1 MADSQVDRGGLAAAI
16 SAYTIWGFMPLFF
29 KQLAGVPAIETIAHR
44 VIWAVPLL
52 LIIMA
57 FRQQLQEFWGAFSH
71 WATLR
76 WMIVSA
82 ALISANWLVFVY
94 AVNNGQILASSL
106 GYYLNPLVNI
116 MLGMV
121 FLGERLN
128 KSQWFA
134 VTIAVLAV
142 LVLAAGS
149 LSTAWISITLA
160 CSFGVYGLVRKMA
173 PVGAI
178 PGLAIE
184 TILLMPIAFSA
195 SYYFA
200 QLPAHTG
207 WGSSTPITLWLIAG
221 GAITA
226 IPLLLFATAA
236 RLLPYSIMGFIQYIG
251 PTISLLLAILLYN
264 EPLSGPRAISFG
276 LIWIALA
283 VFSWDL
289 WRRMRASS
297 RVRAAN

>member
-1 MADSQVDRGGLAAAI
+1 MADSRIDRGGLAAAI
-16 SAYTIWGFMPLFF
+16 AAYTIWGFMPFFF
-29 KQLAGVPAIETIAHR
+29 KQLVNVPAIEVIAHR
-44 VIWAVPLL
+44 VIWAAPFL

-57 FRQQLQEFWGAFSH
+57 FRQQLQEFWSGFSH

-82 ALISANWLVFVY
+82 ALISINWLVFVY
-94 AVNNGQILASSL
+94 SVNAGQILASSL

-128 KSQWFA
+128 KSQW
-134 VTIAVLAV
+134 IAVMIAILAV

-184 TILLMPIAFSA
+184 TILLMPVALSA

-200 QLPAHTG
+200 QVPAHNG
-207 WGSSTPITLWLIAG
+207 WGSSTSITLLLIAG
-221 GAITA
+221 GMLTA

-236 RLLPYSIMGFIQYIG
+236 RKLPYSIMGFIQYIG
-251 PTISLLLAILLYN
+251 PTISLILAIVLYN

-289 WRRMRASS
+289 WRRMRVEA
-297 RVRAAN
+297 V